1 MPYAGTES
9 EFSLPMAEESDTD
22 ERSSNTGHTPE
33 GRPSMSAE
41 IAAKENT
48 QVRYSR
54 LLVMFVLACSA
65 LGVGYLTFSFV
76 TQEEEDDFKTQFAND
91 AEEISSVTETNE
103 GNVGTLLGILSLI
116 ISSWSSNAGTNFPN
130 FTLPDFEQFASGTRT
145 LTKSA
150 LLVYSPLVQH
160 ADRPGWEAYSVEN
173 QDWIDTSLAFSNKP
187 NTTEQVSEYIY
198 YREFGQR
205 QQLVEKN
212 LSEYAPIWQM
222 SPPPEDVS
230 VINYNLLNSP
240 TYQRLVDFANTERKA
255 ALSEVLDARELFGTS
270 LPENESGEPQS
281 IMMLA
286 VNEEP
291 YNPQSRI
298 VGHLVAVLPWS
309 AFFDDI
315 LADSQSSSGGIFAVV
330 EDSCGTAFT
339 YSIDNGNATFLG
351 MEDKHDRKYDYL
363 KNDDQLSFLQYDT
376 TTSEGVEESCT
387 YHMHVYPSADYE
399 NNFTSKTPV
408 YFTVG
413 VLAVFTWVAA
423 VFSFYDCLVQR
434 RQEKVNTFATKSNAI
449 VASLFPAQ
457 VREKLINEQREPKRR
472 YKTNGNASMAA
483 QSLTN
488 DNELWNSQLEA
499 GGHGGIDDDSPPIA
513 DLFPSATV
521 AFMDIAGFTA
531 WSSQREPSQVFILL
545 ETIYRNFDKIA
556 TKRKVFKVET
566 IGDCYVAVCGLPEPN
581 DDHAVVMA
589 RFARDCLE
597 KMNEMARKLEATLGP
612 DTANLAMRAGLHSG
626 PVTAGVLRGDRA
638 RFQLFGDTVNTAAR
652 MESTGTKRKI
662 QISQETA
669 ELIIAANH
677 PNWVKPR
684 QDIVVAKGKGEMQTY
699 WLLPQRELT
708 VSVATSTEEGSD
720 DTEDL
725 NAMMWMKSNKNND
738 AGETGDET
746 TKSSTPELD
755 DKVQRLV
762 DYTSD
767 ILLQILKKIVAK
779 RGPNAKAA
787 PAMERRIVALEESIG
802 KAGICLDEVEEIIEL
817 PNFDQA
823 AYQTK
828 DIEVSQ
834 EVVKQLVSFVKMV
847 ASMYQFNPFHN
858 FEHAS
863 HVTQSTSK
871 LLSRI
876 VAMKH
881 IDEVQK
887 LHDHTYGITSDPLT
901 QFAVVFSSLIHD
913 VDHRGVPNFL
923 LVKEEPALGSMY
935 RRQAVA
941 EQNSVDVAWNLLM
954 DPSFTELRRTIYT
967 NVSELRRFRVLVVN
981 CLMAT
986 DIFDKELAA
995 LRKARWENAFF
1006 GEHKDDDS
1014 QISINRKATIVIE
1027 HIIQASDVAHT
1038 MQHWHVYS
1046 KWNERLYA
1054 EMFTAYCTGRSNK
1067 DPTQGWYEGEL
1078 WFFDN
1083 YVIPLAHKLKECGV
1097 FGVSSD
1103 EYLNYALANRSE
1115 WEKKG
1120 KVIVASNFERFKK
1133 ALDNRPQITK
1143 TFSMIDGDLAPLPNK
1158 HE

>member
-1 MPYAGTES
+1 MPYAGTNS
-9 EFSLPMAEESDTD
+9 EFSLPMADDDETD
-22 ERSSNTGHTPE
+22 DKSSNTGHTPPDR
-33 GRPSMSAE
+33 RPSQSAE

-76 TQEEEDDFKTQFAND
+76 TNEEEDGFKTQFEND
-91 AEEISSVTETNE
+91 ADEIASVTGTNE

-116 ISSWSSNAGTNFPN
+116 ISSWSSNAGTSFPN
-130 FTLPDFEQFASGTRT
+130 FTLPDFEQFASGTRS
-145 LTKSA
+145 LTKSS
-150 LLVYSPLVQH
+150 LLVYTPLVEH
-160 ADRPGWEAYSVEN
+160 ADRPGWETYSMEN
-173 QDWIDTSLAFSNKP
+173 QKWIDTSLASVGKP
-187 NTTEQVSEYIY
+187 NSTEQISEFIY
-198 YREFGQR
+198 YRDSR
-205 QQLVEKN
+205 DQLRETTLPKY
-212 LSEYAPIWQM
+212 SPIWQM

-230 VINYNLLNSP
+230 VINFNLLDNP
-240 TYQRLVDFANTERKA
+240 IFQRLVDFTTTERKA
-255 ALSEVLDARELFGTS
+255 ALSEVLDPRELFGTAV
-270 LPENESGEPQS
+270 PEIASGEPQS
-281 IMMLA
+281 IMVLA
-286 VNEEP
+286 VNKEP
-291 YNPQSRI
+291 YNPQSPI
-298 VGHLVAVLPWS
+298 VGHLVAVFPWS
-309 AFFDDI
+309 AFFDDV
-315 LADSQSSSGGIFAVV
+315 LADSKSSSGGIFAVV

-339 YSIDNGNATFLG
+339 YSIESGTATFLG
-351 MEDKHDRKYDYL
+351 MEDTHDRKYDYL
-363 KNDDQLSFLQYDT
+363 KNDDQIFLEYNST
-376 TTSEGVEESCT
+376 NTEGVGQSCVYT
-387 YHMHVYPSADYE
+387 LKVYPSAAYE
-399 NNFTSKTPV
+399 ESFKSKTPV

-457 VREKLINEQREPKRR
+457 VRDKLINEQREPKRR
-472 YKTNGNASMAA
+472 YKTGGKVSAAALNA
-483 QSLTN
+483 TN
-488 DNELWNSQLEA
+488 DNEMWASQLEA
-499 GGHGGIDDDSPPIA
+499 GEHGGIDDDSPPIA

-545 ETIYRNFDKIA
+545 ETIYRSFDKIA

-597 KMNEMARKLEATLGP
+597 KMNELARKLEATLGP
-612 DTANLAMRAGLHSG
+612 DTANLAMRAGVHSG

-669 ELIIAANH
+669 EMIIAADH
-677 PNWVKPR
+677 ANWVKPR

-708 VSVATSTEEGSD
+708 VSVATSTQEDSEG
-720 DTEDL
+720 EDL
-725 NAMMWMKSNKNND
+725 NAMMWMKSNKDDEAKAN
-738 AGETGDET
+738 GEAT
-746 TKSSTPELD
+746 SSTPELNG
-755 DKVQRLV
+755 KVQRLV

-779 RGPNAKAA
+779 RGPTDKAS
-787 PAMERRIVALEESIG
+787 PAMERRLVALEESIG

-817 PNFDQA
+817 PSFDHA
-823 AYQTK
+823 AYQAK
-828 DIEVSQ
+828 DVEVSQ
-834 EVVKQLVSFVKMV
+834 EVVSQLVSFVKMV
-847 ASMYQFNPFHN
+847 ASMYHFNPFHN

-954 DPSFTELRRTIYT
+954 DPSFTELRRTLYS

-995 LRKARWENAFF
+995 LRKARWDNAFF
-1006 GEHKDDDS
+1006 GEHKDDGS
-1014 QISINRKATIVIE
+1014 QLSINRKATIVIE

-1054 EMFTAYCTGRSNK
+1054 EMFTAYCQGRSNK

-1103 EYLNYALANRSE
+1103 EYLNYALANRRE

-1120 KVIVASNFERFKK
+1120 KMIVASNFEKFKK
-1133 ALDNRPQITK
+1133 ALDNRPEMTK
-1143 TFSMIDGDLAPLPNK
+1143 SVSMDGDMAPLPNK